1 MTSRSSTIIAQD
13 AGPDDDR
20 LPPVHPGEILLE
32 DFLKPM
38 EVSQYRLARA
48 LGVPPQRIH
57 DLVHGRRAITADT
70 ARRLARA
77 FAMEPQFWLNLQSRY
92 DLETATDKLQ
102 ARIEAEVAPLIA

>member
-1 MTSRSSTIIAQD
+1 MTSRSSTIIAQ
-13 AGPDDDR
+13 GGERDDDR

-38 EVSQYRLARA
+38 AVSQYRLARA

-70 ARRLARA
+70 ALRLARV
-77 FAMEPQFWLNLQSRY
+77 FSMEPQFWMNLQSRY
-92 DLETATDKLQ
+92 DLEVAADTLQ
-102 ARIEAEVAPLIA
+102 ARIEAEVAPLLA